1 MRMRMWLVALL
12 VALAGCTHNTTLVR
26 RGPGDGRVIYRLSE
40 EQAFTI
46 ARGAFAELLPD
57 RKLFDITGNRRG
69 YWTTYR
75 FGIDHYSQRV
85 LVVPAVGT
93 DSTGHEVRGYWFDVS
108 GKGTAIIA
116 GGTKNRALYHRLQEA
131 ADATGTA
138 VPVTNVHEGRYE
150 TDGRAYLAGGRPAS
164 EAAVASRSPAA
175 ASRPANGSTA
185 DQLRQVKA
193 MRDEG
198 LISDEEYEAKRRQVL
213 DRM

>member
-12 VALAGCTHNTTLVR
+12 AALAGCTHNTTLVR

-46 ARGAFAELLPD
+46 ARGVFAELLPD
-57 RKLFDITGNRRG
+57 RKLFDIIGNRRG

-75 FGIDHYSQRV
+75 FGIDRYTQRV

-93 DSTGHEVRGYWFDVS
+93 DASGHEVRGYWFDVS

-116 GGTKNRALYHRLQEA
+116 GGAKNRALYHRLQEA
-131 ADATGTA
+131 ADATGSA
-138 VPVTNVHEGRYE
+138 VIVTNVREGKYD
-150 TDGRAYLAGGRPAS
+150 TDGRAYLAGGQRPDSISAAGPPTAS
-164 EAAVASRSPAA
+164 SSATSASTVER
-175 ASRPANGSTA
+175 
-185 DQLRQVKA
+185 LRQLKA

-198 LISDEEYEAKRRQVL
+198 LISDSEYEAKRRQLL